1 MVVKDNTLKK
11 NKFSSSHKDYN
22 LKNILLS
29 EGKIDQKFLEQ
40 INLLKL
46 EELICLKLIQSAS
59 SLSGKIYN
67 FPIFKFT
74 NDICKEAI
82 YKFALSMSKNRKEAS
97 LILGLKKID
106 IINYIKSNNLEE
118 EFKNVSKSKK
128 NK

>member
-97 LILGLKKID
+97 LILGQKKID

-118 EFKNVSKSKK
+118 EFKNVSKPKK

>member
-118 EFKNVSKSKK
+118 EFKNVSKPKK